1 MSLDQDLKQ
10 EIATSDKDPFSVVF
24 NGLMRPNDDTLA
36 SRGGGRGLKIYD
48 EIERDCHAFSV
59 LQKRKLA
66 LIARPVIVEAA
77 SDALLDKKARDI
89 VEQQL
94 NAIGFD
100 GMCLQLM
107 DAVLKGYAAVEI
119 IWEARGAEIW
129 ASKAKDKNA
138 RRFIFDDQMKPRL
151 LTRENWTTGEALP
164 ERKFLIHRYGA
175 KDGNPYG
182 LGLGTRLFWPV
193 FFKRQGIQFWLT
205 FADKFGSPTAVG
217 KYPKGTQPAEQLKLT
232 DALSRISQDAAVTI
246 PEGMT
251 VDLLEAA
258 RSGSVNTYE
267 SLCRYMDEEISKA
280 VLGETLSTTLGNG
293 GGSLAASRTHND
305 VRRELT
311 LADADLLSD
320 TLAQLV
326 QWIVEFNVPGATPPR
341 VYRDCSEPE
350 DLNSRS
356 QVDERL
362 GKLGYRPSAELVAR
376 VYGEGYEATPVAG
389 SPKLTPPAPHDFAEA
404 DPSQFPDQALL
415 DQVLD
420 GIPAKQQT
428 DQMAQLLA
436 PAIKAIQSAKSEDEV
451 LGLLSEAYPQMDANL
466 LEQELGRLMFL
477 ADLLGRISAQEQV
490 A

>member
-10 EIATSDKDPFSVVF
+10 EIATADKDPFNVVF

-77 SDALLDKKARDI
+77 SDAPLDKKARDI

-362 GKLGYRPSAELVAR
+362 SKMGIYPTQELVSR
-376 VYGEGYEATPVAG
+376 VYGDGYIYRQTSHATPSAGASSEYAEVHDADHVEATTKQMDQLVQPHIDGWLSTIEQLVN
-389 SPKLTPPAPHDFAEA
+389 SAPDL
-404 DPSQFPDQALL
+404 PTL
-415 DQVLD
+415 
-420 GIPAKQQT
+420 QQ
-428 DQMAQLLA
+428 QLLQA
-436 PAIKAIQSAKSEDEV
+436 FDDLPIEGLAKVMGIALAAAELAGMAAVQDEQH
-451 LGLLSEAYPQMDANL
+451 GD
-466 LEQELGRLMFL
+466 
-477 ADLLGRISAQEQV
+477 
-490 A
+490 